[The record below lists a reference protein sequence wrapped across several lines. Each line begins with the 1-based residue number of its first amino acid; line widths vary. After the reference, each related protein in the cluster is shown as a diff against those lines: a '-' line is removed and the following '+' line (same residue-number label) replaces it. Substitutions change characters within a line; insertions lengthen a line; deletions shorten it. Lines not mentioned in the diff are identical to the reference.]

1 MPRIPTA
8 GSKRI
13 GPWEPEFKLL
23 SCRFQIA
30 TNDRLCPGWG
40 GPGGGAG
47 RDLSLMGQLIQGSH
61 MYSHLPHF
69 KNYTPSLKRRKE
81 GHLASRVRLWA
92 SEAFAFLG
100 GALK

>member
-30 TNDRLCPGWG
+30 ANDRLCPGWG
-40 GPGGGAG
+40 GAGGGAG
-47 RDLSLMGQLIQGSH
+47 RDLSLMEQLIQGSH

-69 KNYTPSLKRRKE
+69 KTTHRPSKE
-81 GHLASRVRLWA
+81 GKR
-92 SEAFAFLG
+92 G
-100 GALK
+100 I